1 MARGGVWH
9 NKYKIRE
16 QESPDDFSSECA
28 HLTGHIELVA
38 SDVEWLSE
46 QVTAGNAKPRLRL
59 FGVWQDSTDNRRWLS
74 LSALPF
80 RARKK
85 R

>member
-9 NKYKIRE
+9 NKFKKRE
-16 QESPDDFSSECA
+16 QEHYDDFNAECA

-46 QVTAGNAKPRLRL
+46 QVRRGNAKPRLRL
-59 FGVWQDSTDNRRWLS
+59 FGVWQAPPDNKRWLA
-74 LSALPF
+74 LSALPY